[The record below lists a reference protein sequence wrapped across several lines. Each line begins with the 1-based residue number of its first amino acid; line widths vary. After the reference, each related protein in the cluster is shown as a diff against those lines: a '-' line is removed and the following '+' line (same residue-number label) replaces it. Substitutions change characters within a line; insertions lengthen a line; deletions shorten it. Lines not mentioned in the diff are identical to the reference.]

1 MLLKHVNNADPCLT
15 YLETV
20 VGSNCH
26 ACCSIHRDSRV
37 SMHQNLKSCPIT
49 VALLMPAK
57 TKLDEKRLL
66 VFPVIF
72 PTGLFAVMHSKIGIF
87 HLKYRLDIGYAHII
101 HYFSLEK
108 VSTQLKDEL
117 WGKRE
122 VGGFLHLANNCK
134 NYFGYKCWLTQF
146 KES

>member
-1 MLLKHVNNADPCLT
+1 
-15 YLETV
+15 
-20 VGSNCH
+20 
-26 ACCSIHRDSRV
+26 
-37 SMHQNLKSCPIT
+37 MHQNLKSCPIT

-146 KES
+146 KESYENTPRADIFLKEKWEIPPKDSKTHKKT